1 MMAMLH
7 YGMLSAEL
15 THSVVQVHVKQ
26 VQWEASAVR
35 GGNKLQGLDEDRSN
49 VCCEWTVL
57 QSVSA
62 A

>member
-35 GGNKLQGLDEDRSN
+35 GGNKLQGLDEDRFKRLLRVDSI
-49 VCCEWTVL
+49 TV
-57 QSVSA
+57 A
-62 A
+62 